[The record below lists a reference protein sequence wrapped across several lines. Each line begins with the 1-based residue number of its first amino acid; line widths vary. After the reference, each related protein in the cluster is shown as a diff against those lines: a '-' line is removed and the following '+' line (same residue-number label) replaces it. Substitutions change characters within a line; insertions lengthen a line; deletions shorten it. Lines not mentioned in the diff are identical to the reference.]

1 MNPVIQTLLT
11 SDEPSIRY
19 GARLYLVEEDPASET
34 MRALQEEIRTSPRVA
49 KLLSERDDHGCL
61 PYPPYS
67 KWVGAHWVL
76 AVLADLEYPAGDAS
90 LVPLRDQQYSFFFT
104 GSREHPIP
112 ARRRVVVRGQ
122 PRMCASI
129 EGNGLY
135 APLKLGIADARV
147 QALFDLLLD
156 WQWPDGGW
164 NCDKRPAA
172 GRSSFMETLIP
183 LRAVNLYYR
192 QSGDPRAGRVVE
204 QASEVFLKRRLFRRL
219 SDGEVMDPNFVL
231 LHYPLY
237 WHYDILGGL
246 KVMAEIGRLDDPR
259 CAEALELLESKRL
272 PDGGFPAEAKYYT
285 TAPSAKTGRSLVD
298 WGKTSMVRMNPW
310 VTLDAL
316 RVLKAAGRFDPL
328 H

>member
-1 MNPVIQTLLT
+1 MNPLIHKLLE
-11 SDEPSIRY
+11 SGEPSIRY
-19 GARLYLVEEDPASET
+19 GARRHLLDEDPISDS
-34 MRALQEEIRTSPRVA
+34 MRALQEEIRTSPRVM
-49 KLLSERDDHGCL
+49 KLLSERDEHGRL
-61 PYPPYS
+61 PHPPYK

-76 AVLADLEYPAGDAS
+76 AILADLEYPAGDSS
-90 LVPLRDQQYSFFFT
+90 LIPLRDQQYSFFFT
-104 GSREHPIP
+104 GSLTQPVP
-112 ARRRVVVRGQ
+112 ARRRVVIRGQ

-135 APLKLGIADARV
+135 APLKLGIADARA

-204 QASEVFLKRRLFRRL
+204 QASEVFLKRRMFRRI
-219 SDGEVMDPNFVL
+219 SDGQVMDAHFVS

-246 KVMAEIGRLDDPR
+246 KVMTEINRLDDPR
-259 CAEALELLESKRL
+259 CAEALDLLESKRL

-285 TAPSAKTGRSLVD
+285 TAPSARTGRSLVD
-298 WGKTSMVRMNPW
+298 WGGISTARMNPW

-328 H
+328 N

>member
-1 MNPVIQTLLT
+1 MNPVVQKLLE
-11 SDEPSIRY
+11 SDESSIQY
-19 GARLYLVEEDPASET
+19 GAPLYLLDEEPSSQG
-34 MRALQEEIRTSPRVA
+34 MRALQEQIRASPRVRR
-49 KLLSERDDHGCL
+49 LLSERDENGRL
-61 PYPPYS
+61 PHPPYS

-76 AVLADLEYPAGDAS
+76 AALADLHYPPGDRS
-90 LVPLRDQQYSFFFT
+90 LIPLRDQQYGFFFH
-104 GSREHPIP
+104 GSLEQPIP
-112 ARRRVVVRGQ
+112 IRQRIVVKGQ

-135 APLKLGIADARV
+135 APLKLGIADARI

-164 NCDKRPAA
+164 NCDRRPTA

-183 LRAVNLYYR
+183 LRAVHLYYQ
-192 QSGDPRAGRVVE
+192 QSGDPRAARVVE
-204 QASEVFLKRRLFRRL
+204 QAAEVFLKRRLFRRL
-219 SDGEVMDPNFVL
+219 SDGSVMDAHFVR

-259 CAEALELLESKRL
+259 CTEALDLLESKRL
-272 PDGGFPAEAKYYT
+272 PDGGFPAEERYYQ
-285 TAPSAKTGRSLVD
+285 TAPSTKTGRSLVD
-298 WGKTSMVRMNPW
+298 WGGTSQVRMNPW

-316 RVLKAAGRFDPL
+316 TVLRKAGRF
-328 H
+328 

>member
-1 MNPVIQTLLT
+1 MNPVVQKLLET
-11 SDEPSIRY
+11 DEPSIQY
-19 GARLYLVEEDPASET
+19 GARLHLLGEEPSSPG
-34 MRALQEEIRTSPRVA
+34 MRALQEKIRNSPRVR
-49 KLLSERDDHGCL
+49 KLLSERDENGRIPHQ
-61 PYPPYS
+61 PYR

-76 AVLADLEYPAGDAS
+76 TALADLHYPPGDQS
-90 LVPLRDQQYSFFFT
+90 LIPLRDQQYNTFFT
-104 GSREHPIP
+104 GSLEQPVP
-112 ARRRVVVRGQ
+112 ARPRVVVKGQ

-135 APLKLGIADARV
+135 APLKLGIADGRV

-164 NCDKRPAA
+164 NCDRRPTA

-183 LRAVNLYYR
+183 LRAVNLYYQ
-192 QSGDPRAGRVVE
+192 QSGDPLAARVVE
-204 QASEVFLKRRLFRRL
+204 QAAEVFLKRRLFRRL
-219 SDGEVMDPNFVL
+219 SDGSLMDAHFVK

-259 CAEALELLESKRL
+259 CAEALDLLESKRL
-272 PDGGFPAEAKYYT
+272 PDGGFPAEERYYR
-285 TAPSAKTGRSLVD
+285 TAPSARTGRSLVD
-298 WGKTSMVRMNPW
+298 WGVTGQVRMNPW

-316 RVLKAAGRFDPL
+316 VVLCKAGRI
-328 H
+328 

>member
-1 MNPVIQTLLT
+1 MNTVVHSLLQH
-11 SDEPSIRY
+11 DEPSIRY
-19 GARLYLVEEDPASET
+19 GTRLYLLDEDPASES
-34 MRALQEEIRTSPRVA
+34 MRALREEIRACPRVR
-49 KLLSERDDHGCL
+49 KLLSERDETGRL

-76 AVLADLEYPAGDAS
+76 AALADLEYPPGDAS
-90 LVPLRDQQYSFFFT
+90 LFPLRDQQYSFFFT
-104 GSREHPIP
+104 GTLEKPVP
-112 ARRRVVVRGQ
+112 ARRKVVVKSQ

-135 APLKLGIADARV
+135 APLKLGIADSRV
-147 QALFDLLLD
+147 EALFGLLLD

-164 NCDKRPAA
+164 NCDRRPTA

-192 QSGDPRAGRVVE
+192 LSGDPRAARVVE
-204 QASEVFLKRRLFRRL
+204 QASEVFLKRRMFRRL
-219 SDGEVMDPNFVL
+219 SDGQVMDAYFVQ

-246 KVMAEIGRLDDPR
+246 KAMAEIGRLDDPR
-259 CAEALELLESKRL
+259 CAEALDLLESKRL
-272 PDGGFPAEAKYYT
+272 PDGGFPAEAKYYS

-298 WGKTSMVRMNPW
+298 WGGTSTARMNPW

-316 RVLKAAGRFDPL
+316 RVLKMAGRFNPRQ
-328 H
+328 

>member
-1 MNPVIQTLLT
+1 MNQIVRDLLA
-11 SDEPSIRY
+11 SDEPSVRY
-19 GARLYLVEEDPASET
+19 GVRAHLLDENPESESL
-34 MRALQEEIRTSPRVA
+34 RALREEIRVSPRVK
-49 KLLSERDDHGCL
+49 KLLSERDENGRL

-76 AVLADLEYPAGDAS
+76 ASLADLDYPPGDAS
-90 LVPLRDQQYSFFFT
+90 LIPLRDQQYSFFFS
-104 GSREHPIP
+104 GSLTQPIP
-112 ARRRVVVRGQ
+112 ARRRVVVKGQ

-135 APLKLGIADARV
+135 APLKLGIADSRV
-147 QALFDLLLD
+147 EALFDLLLD

-164 NCDKRPAA
+164 NCDRKPTA

-192 QSGDPRAGRVVE
+192 QCGDPRAARVVE
-204 QASEVFLKRRLFRRL
+204 QASEVFLKRRMFRRL
-219 SDGEVMDPNFVL
+219 SDGQVMDAGFVQ

-259 CAEALELLESKRL
+259 CSEALDLLESKRL
-272 PDGGFPAEAKYYT
+272 PDGGFPAEAKYYR
-285 TAPSAKTGRSLVD
+285 TAPSAKTGRSPVD
-298 WGKTSMVRMNPW
+298 WGGTSLTRMNPW

-316 RVLKAAGRFDPL
+316 RVLKAAGRFVPL
-328 H
+328 N